1 MAEKKKL
8 NYFEELN
15 NINVQDKIEKKGNLS
30 YLSWAFAWEQLK
42 IKHPKA
48 QYKVYE
54 RENGINYWTDDKT
67 AWVKVSVTVDDIEHI
82 EYLPIMDY
90 RNKSISVSQV
100 SSFNVNT
107 SIQRAV
113 TKAIARHGL
122 GLYIYA
128 GEDIPSAEKD
138 DILEEEKKETKEKEI
153 NKKLSKVFDDDMK
166 EVMKNVNKNTAEEM
180 KNAINECKS
189 KDAVD
194 EKYLEYKS
202 DMAKLYKY
210 DISLFNEV
218 KEFKENVKS
227 LLQ

>member
-1 MAEKKKL
+1 
-8 NYFEELN
+8 
-15 NINVQDKIEKKGNLS
+15 
-30 YLSWAFAWEQLK
+30 
-42 IKHPKA
+42 
-48 QYKVYE
+48 
-54 RENGINYWTDDKT
+54 
-67 AWVKVSVTVDDIEHI
+67 
-82 EYLPIMDY
+82 MDY

-194 EKYLEYKS
+194 EN
-202 DMAKLYKY
+202 
-210 DISLFNEV
+210 I
-218 KEFKENVKS
+218 
-227 LLQ
+227 

>member
-1 MAEKKKL
+1 MTEKKKL

-48 QYKVYE
+48 KYKVYE
-54 RENGINYWTDDKT
+54 RDNGINYWTDDRT

-90 RNKSISVSQV
+90 KNKSISVNQV

-107 SIQRAV
+107 SIQRAI

-138 DILEEEKKETKEKEI
+138 DILEEEKKETKEKQI
-153 NKKLSKVFDDDMK
+153 TKKLSKVFDDDMK
-166 EVMKNVNKNTAEEM
+166 QVMQDVNKNTAEKI

-202 DMAKLYKY
+202 DMTKLYKY
-210 DISLFNEV
+210 NTSLFNEV

>member
-90 RNKSISVSQV
+90 KNKSISVNQV

-107 SIQRAV
+107 SIQRAI

-138 DILEEEKKETKEKEI
+138 DILEEEKKETKEKQI
-153 NKKLSKVFDDDMK
+153 TKKLSKVFDDDMK
-166 EVMKNVNKNTAEEM
+166 QVMQDVNKNTAEEI
-180 KNAINECKS
+180 KNAISECKS

>member
-90 RNKSISVSQV
+90 TNKSISVSQV

>member
-82 EYLPIMDY
+82 EYLPILDY

>member
-90 RNKSISVSQV
+90 TNKSISVSQV

-128 GEDIPSAEKD
+128 
-138 DILEEEKKETKEKEI
+138 EKKETKEKEI